1 MAFPF
6 KLGKNALSVS
16 WKKTSGG
23 VEATDKGGNYSEDAF
38 QLAKTYCDRKHFFA
52 AAPIYD
58 LISWDLAKSIHQKTE
73 GVPQGESAQSE
84 YYNGEYDITFNRPLY
99 ADKRDFFIPSNV
111 SFAMARDIRA
121 AETLSDTNQYK
132 LKLGWAAFNIF
143 GKYGSIPIASWFEQD
158 EYLASFTATL
168 KVPRADPGDITQVY
182 TSYLQANFYITK
194 DNVLKNGAEF
204 SFQDLDNYSIKGT
217 IAWKRPGKTS
227 AITALAKLIF
237 KRLRDQEI
245 PITRSDSINCTW
257 RSASSAN
264 SSKVKKTHSY
274 EYIHSADFQF
284 AKFFALITEIDLG
297 FTCAFDDICTLTAT
311 WSLGG
316 KLNF

>member
-6 KLGKNALSVS
+6 KLGKNAFSVS
-16 WKKTSGG
+16 WKKISGG
-23 VEATDKGGNYSEDAF
+23 VEATNAGGNYSEDVY
-38 QLAKTYCDRKHFFA
+38 QLAQTYGQRQYFFA

-58 LISWDLAKSIHQKTE
+58 LISWGLADNVHDKTKGLKQKD
-73 GVPQGESAQSE
+73 SLQSE
-84 YYNGEYDITFNRPLY
+84 FYNSEYDITFNRPLY
-99 ADKRDFFIPSNV
+99 ADKRDFFVPSNV
-111 SFAMARDIRA
+111 SFAVARDIRA

-168 KVPRADPGDITQVY
+168 KVPRAEPSDITQVY
-182 TSYLQANFYITK
+182 TTYLQANFYITK

-204 SFQDLDNYSIKGT
+204 SFQDLNNYTIKGT

-227 AITALAKLIF
+227 AISALAKLIF
-237 KRLRDQEI
+237 KRLREQEI
-245 PITRSDSINCTW
+245 PIVRSDSINCSW
-257 RSASSAN
+257 RSASSVN
-264 SSKVKKTHSY
+264 SKVVKQTHSY
-274 EYIHSADFQF
+274 EYIHSAEFQF
-284 AKFFALITEIDLG
+284 AKFFALTTEIDLG